1 MCENQHF
8 GDISVREVRFLS
20 ETMKKSTFSKNIFFV
35 HQNSPIVDAYPI
47 WRSEKHPDT
56 TNERAQ
62 NLPDF
67 FDSGQF
73 LEPTGEPEYN

>member
-1 MCENQHF
+1 MCENLCF

-20 ETMKKSTFSKNIFFV
+20 ETMKKSTFSKKKFV
-35 HQNSPIVDAYPI
+35 HQNSPIVDASII